1 MPATPAPAA
10 TLVLLRDRPSDGVET
25 LLIQRHTASRFAAG
39 NFVFPGGK
47 VEIDDMPA
55 NAEALCAGL
64 TRGEAA
70 RRLGDVTSPAEALG
84 FWVGAVRETFEE
96 VGILLAYTADGR
108 LLSLSGERGP
118 RFEAHRRACQRDG
131 SVFWAMLREER
142 LTLATDRL
150 VYFAHWVTPEES
162 KIRFD
167 TRFFVAPVPPEQTA
181 TVDGREIIDCRWLA
195 PEDAIAAGERG
206 EMALRP
212 PTLKNLALLSS
223 APHVRGLLAGLDGRP
238 ISMIRPRIVGGEGD
252 QRVLFPGD
260 PGWY

>member
-10 TLVLLRDRPSDGVET
+10 TLVLLRDCPAGGVET

-47 VEIDDMPA
+47 IETDDMPA
-55 NAEALCAGL
+55 NAELLCTGL
-64 TRGEAA
+64 TAEDAA
-70 RRLGDVTSPAEALG
+70 RRLGDVASAAEALA
-84 FWVGAVRETFEE
+84 FWVGAIRETFEE
-96 VGILLAYTADGR
+96 VGILLACSPDGR
-108 LLSLSGERGP
+108 LLSFAGEEGR
-118 RFEAHRRACQRDG
+118 RFEEHRRACQRDG
-131 SVFWAMLREER
+131 SLFWPMLKEER

-167 TRFFVAPVPPEQTA
+167 TRFFAAPVPSEQTA

-195 PEDAIAAGERG
+195 PEDAIAAGDRG
-206 EMALRP
+206 DMALRP
-212 PTLKNLALLSS
+212 PTLMNLALLSG
-223 APHVRGLLAGLDGRP
+223 APHVAGLLAGLDGRA
-238 ISMIRPRIVGGEGD
+238 IQKIRPRIVSEGDD